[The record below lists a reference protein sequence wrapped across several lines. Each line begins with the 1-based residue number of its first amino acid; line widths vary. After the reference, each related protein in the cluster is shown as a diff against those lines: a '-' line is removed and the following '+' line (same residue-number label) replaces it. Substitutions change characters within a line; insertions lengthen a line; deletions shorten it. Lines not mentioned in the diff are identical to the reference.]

1 MSITAKRISRQV
13 RYKLND
19 NDEVKYSGYDMLN
32 AINESIRYLNQS
44 YALSNS
50 DFLEKIKEYRVDEMN
65 KEVDEYNE
73 NKGIDDPEKE
83 HYDFEKTGA
92 ELPDDFILL
101 VRVARAKD
109 KYHLSPVTLEG
120 ELPFGTYRVFAG
132 RIYARSDFDLLY
144 RGKLNEIEDIET
156 GAIDLPD
163 IFFDCIVKIVAMILE
178 QNPNNDV
185 LMSEVNRLVSSIVP
199 ERRYSNVKIKMP
211 FMC

>member
-65 KEVDEYNE
+65 KEVDEYNK
-73 NKGIDDPEKE
+73 NKAADDPEKE

-92 ELPDDFILL
+92 ELPDDFVVL
-101 VRVARAKD
+101 VTVARAKD
-109 KYHLSPVTLEG
+109 KYHLSPVTLE
-120 ELPFGTYRVFAG
+120 EDLSFGTYRVFAG
-132 RIYARSDFDLLY
+132 RIYTRSDFDLLY
-144 RGKLNEIEDIET
+144 RAKLNEFTDLSTGEIE
-156 GAIDLPD
+156 LPD

-185 LMSEVNRLVSSIVP
+185 LMSETNRLVSSIVP
-199 ERRYSNVKIKMP
+199 GRKYSNVKIKMP